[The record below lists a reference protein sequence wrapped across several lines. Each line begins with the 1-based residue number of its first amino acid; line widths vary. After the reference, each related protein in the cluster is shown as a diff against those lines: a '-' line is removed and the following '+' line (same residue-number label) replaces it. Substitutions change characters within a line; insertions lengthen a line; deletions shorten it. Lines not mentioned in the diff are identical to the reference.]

1 MKDQAEKLRL
11 RLQNHSEKSARTIAI
26 VSGKGGVGKT
36 NISTNL
42 ALDLADKGNKVL
54 LFDFDIGMGNVNI
67 ILGTTSKSNISAFL
81 QEGVPLK
88 SIIQDTADGISYIS
102 AGNGLNEVLEMDNQT
117 FDRLLEGLSELQA
130 EYDFIIFDMAAGAT
144 TTSLNVLL
152 SADDVFVVC
161 TPEPTAITDA
171 YSMMKF
177 ICSVQTN
184 SRFLLICNRA
194 ENNRQGKET
203 LERLQSAA
211 QKFLQ
216 KEVTL
221 LGSLPEDKHVR
232 KAVISQTAF
241 SRKFPNA
248 DISLKLKKMVDLYIE
263 GNYSDQ
269 SINQSS
275 FISKLR
281 SIFSNKEGR
290 F

>member
-11 RLQNHSEKSARTIAI
+11 KLQNHTQELARTIAI

-42 ALDLADKGNKVL
+42 ALTLADKGKRVL

-67 ILGTTSKSNISAFL
+67 LLGTTSNSNISAFL
-81 QEGVPLK
+81 QDDVPLK
-88 SIIQDTADGISYIS
+88 SIIQHTANGISYIS
-102 AGNGLNEVLEMDNQT
+102 AGNGLNEVMEMDNRMYN
-117 FDRLLEGLSELQA
+117 RLLDGLSELQA

-144 TTSLNVLL
+144 TTALNILL
-152 SADDVFVVC
+152 SADDIFVVC

-177 ICSVQTN
+177 ICSAQSE

-194 ENNRQGKET
+194 ESKRQGKET

-211 QKFLQ
+211 QKFLK

-221 LGSLPEDKHVR
+221 LGVLPEDKHVR

-241 SRKFPNA
+241 SEKFPNA
-248 DISLKLKKMVDLYIE
+248 DISLKLKKMVDIYME
-263 GNYSDQ
+263 DDYSDRF
-269 SINQSS
+269 NHRS
-275 FISKLR
+275 FVSKLR
-281 SIFSNKEGR
+281 NIFTNKEGR
-290 F
+290 L